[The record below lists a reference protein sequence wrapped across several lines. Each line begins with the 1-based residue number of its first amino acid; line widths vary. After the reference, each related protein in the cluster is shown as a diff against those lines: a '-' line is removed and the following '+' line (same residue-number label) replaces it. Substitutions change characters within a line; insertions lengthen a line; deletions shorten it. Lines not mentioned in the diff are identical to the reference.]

1 MLKFGLS
8 VLNPRNIMSMFEQKH
23 SIGIGSIGTIASKAG
38 KSYKRSSPQGKAIR
52 AGGGGF
58 MNAFAMIPRALVTAG
73 TGAVIGGA
81 LHVVGGTMSLAA
93 AGVGTANTVAR
104 AGLLA
109 TSGVMG
115 ATGGLGG
122 GGQSGNVKKDK
133 GKQMQMVQSA
143 LNKKGPTGAGGSGT
157 GLGDI
162 KSTLADY
169 DAPEGAMS
177 MLPTGDEDGMGMLSG
192 MLHQI
197 AVNTSYLGGIDSK
210 IDALVGLSSIS
221 VIDQAQETKGEGTA
235 TGAGG
240 DGIIKRTFNSLKDT
254 VSSMSSSLGGAGKSL
269 LKGIGLIAGFIA
281 FKKFEPQITTGLASL
296 MENVSGFFDSMSSGA
311 DPSEGIL
318 GYFDSMMENTIFPAL
333 TSMATTAL
341 DALFRALK
349 IAINYILPD
358 WLPKMDT
365 TSAIST
371 DNPISDDM
379 IQSAQNSTTMQSFNQ
394 IKTDMGGL
402 SNMGSMRN
410 VGGFQFF
417 GGLEGSE
424 AQQGVIQAALIERL
438 EYMYSVYDKTGGRV
452 QWTNIGSGFDK
463 IMGMGDAKTLLG
475 KHSVKSIMTS
485 QPIVDGVVRSEG
497 DLKNSNLLATPNL
510 TGESLEMYIDNLIDN
525 TTLEQEMLK
534 LGRYPGQGEAIG
546 KKQLEFDINTR
557 ENQLL
562 LDGITSSGNGQG
574 EILASI
580 DASNNSQV
588 MNETTVASLTPA
600 YHSDLNIPGFMGNN
614 QVA

>member
-1 MLKFGLS
+1 MTIAFGLG
-8 VLNPRNIMSMFEQKH
+8 R
-23 SIGIGSIGTIASKAG
+23 IGNIASKGG
-38 KSYKRSSPQGKAIR
+38 KVFKRSSTQGKAIR

-109 TSGVMG
+109 TSGVM
-115 ATGGLGG
+115 GGLGG

-240 DGIIKRTFNSLKDT
+240 DGIIKRSFNSLKDT

-424 AQQGVIQAALIERL
+424 EQQGVIQAALIERL

-534 LGRYPGQGEAIG
+534 LGQYPGQGGAIE

-562 LDGITSSGNGQG
+562 LDGITSSSNGQG

-580 DASNNSQV
+580 DASSNSQV